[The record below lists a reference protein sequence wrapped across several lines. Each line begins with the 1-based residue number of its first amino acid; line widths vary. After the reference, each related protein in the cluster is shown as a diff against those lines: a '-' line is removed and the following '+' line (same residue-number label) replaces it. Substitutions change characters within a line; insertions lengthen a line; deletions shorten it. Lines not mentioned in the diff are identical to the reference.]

1 MKITPLNN
9 VIIFRFL
16 DTVNSKG
23 EFEKAATESGIILK
37 GSVDDSASSP
47 RWAVVTDVG
56 PDSKVKPGDQIL
68 IPNLRWTNGFQLDG
82 VFHWKT
88 DDTQIAAVRESAQH
102 KIHAQNDYVIFL
114 HIRPKA
120 SFSTQS
126 GLVVMSA
133 STQEPPKGRVL
144 AVGPDIETADL
155 LNSEMYY
162 LSPNFSNNFKHGAI
176 DLAFVKEEEIILFI
190 PHGA

>member
-9 VIIFRFL
+9 VVIFKFH

-23 EFEKAATESGIILK
+23 EFEKAATASGIILK

-47 RWAVVTDVG
+47 RWATVTDVG
-56 PDSKVKPGDQIL
+56 PACTIKPGQHIL

-88 DDTQIAAVRESAQH
+88 DETQLAAVRDSAQS
-102 KIHAQNDYVIFL
+102 KIHALNDYVIFM
-114 HIRPKA
+114 HIKSKTIA
-120 SFSTQS
+120 SQYS
-126 GLVVMSA
+126 GLIVLTA
-133 STQEPPKGRVL
+133 TTEEPPKGRVL
-144 AVGPDIETADL
+144 AVGPKAYTEGLD
-155 LNSEMYY
+155 NSEMYY

-176 DLAFVKEEEIILFI
+176 DLAFVKEEEIIMFL